1 IIGASQSPPDAQQL
15 KLWLTISARKR
26 LLEVSWKNAPLRE
39 GDIILLTAEDP
50 LSFEQ
55 RANHSSSDDGYT
67 TSPSTVSSSESTL
80 LWVANGGATGIKG
93 HIKPRK
99 KAQWFTTGVTFNYT
113 LSRNATTQSSCYGY
127 WASYIDATGRILAK
141 TCVRAYPRWM
151 TEMRDK
157 LGELRLRD
165 LFIPGTHDSGSY
177 RPNFD
182 PLKNESIVTKYTLTQ
197 DDDIH
202 GQLVHGARYLDIRV
216 GYFRSL
222 EKKFFIY
229 HGTKG
234 QPLQEVIQMV
244 KEFVKKTNE
253 IVIFGLKEFPVG
265 FGENLDDHKLLVEYL
280 KEHFGDVIVKH
291 PLTWNSTLND
301 IWKQHQ
307 NVILAY
313 DKDEIVKNYTQFVFQ
328 AVEQNWGNAQTWE
341 KLEDY
346 LNSTYRIL
354 EVPVADMAELTPRDR
369 STMFFDTL
377 GGLRQ
382 MADNVNCRI
391 SQLYRGELGEIAN
404 IVAADYIRGTTL
416 MDTAI
421 DINLRK
427 WNFLRE
433 NPGLKY
439 EPTSLS
445 LKDILLAKKL
455 EEIEKRVKEIQMEVK
470 NINITSLLYP
480 LLFK

>member
-1 IIGASQSPPDAQQL
+1 ILSEMWHLAFLFLALLSISGHALAKEDAVHNVGSSQPPTDAHQL

-39 GDIILLTAEDP
+39 GDIVLLTNEDP

-55 RANHSSSDDGYT
+55 RANHN
-67 TSPSTVSSSESTL
+67 STF
-80 LWVANGGATGIKG
+80 LWVANGGATPIVG

-99 KAQWFTTGVTFNYT
+99 KAQWNTTGEKFDYEKFRN
-113 LSRNATTQSSCYGY
+113 LSTCISCYGY
-127 WASYIDATGRILAK
+127 WASYIDATGSILAK

-165 LFIPGTHDSGSY
+165 LFIPGTHNSGSY
-177 RPNFD
+177 RPNYD
-182 PLKNESIVTKYTLTQ
+182 PETEDSLFFFLKYKKYELTQ

-216 GYFRSL
+216 GYDWL
-222 EKKFFIY
+222 EKKPFFIY
-229 HGTKG
+229 HDIT
-234 QPLQEVIQMV
+234 QQRPLQEVIDQV
-244 KEFVKKTNE
+244 KNFVKKTNE
-253 IVIFGLKEFPVG
+253 IVIFGLKEFPFG
-265 FGENLDDHKLLVEYL
+265 FGSDLEVHRLLVDYL
-280 KEHFGDVIVKH
+280 NEEFGDVIVKH

-301 IWKQHQ
+301 IWNRHQ

-313 DKDEIVKNYTQFVFQ
+313 DNDEIVKNYTQFLFQ
-328 AVEQNWGNAQTWE
+328 AVKQYWGNKETWE
-341 KLEDY
+341 ELEDY

-354 EVPVADMAELTPRDR
+354 EVPVADMAELTPAGLG
-369 STMFFDTL
+369 TMAADTL

-391 SQLYRGELGEIAN
+391 SQLYRSELGEIAN

-427 WNFLRE
+427 WNF
-433 NPGLKY
+433 
-439 EPTSLS
+439 
-445 LKDILLAKKL
+445 
-455 EEIEKRVKEIQMEVK
+455 
-470 NINITSLLYP
+470 
-480 LLFK
+480 